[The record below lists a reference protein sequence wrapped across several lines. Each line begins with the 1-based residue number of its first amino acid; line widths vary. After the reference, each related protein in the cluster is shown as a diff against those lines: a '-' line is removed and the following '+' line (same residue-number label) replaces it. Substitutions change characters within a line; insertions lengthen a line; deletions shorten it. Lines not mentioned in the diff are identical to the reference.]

1 MNFKVYDLIILAGGK
16 GTRIKKYL
24 NNNPKPLI
32 KIDTSSILDKILFQ
46 VCKYQFRRIFIL
58 TGYKSEKIFK
68 KFNNKLINFNKITCI
83 REKKLLGTGGY
94 IKKNLNQ
101 FTKSFYV
108 MNADS
113 YCDFD
118 YNKFKDLKISNAYGK
133 IILTKNNDYKS
144 NKKLS
149 NLIIDKNNK
158 VKLSNKKNGL
168 MNAGIYFFKRKCF
181 EQKVINNSHIS
192 LEDEIILP
200 LIKDN
205 KILGLQNKNFFLD
218 IGTPKN
224 LLRAKNLF
232 KKNLLKPGIF
242 LDRDGTI
249 NEDYGYVHDFN
260 KFKLKKNILKT
271 LKYLKNKKVYFFIVT
286 NQAGIAKKKF
296 TLNEFYVFHK
306 KFKNFFSKEKIY
318 FDYVAFCPFHKDA
331 LILKYKKKSN
341 YRKPGNLMIKF
352 ILKNFYVDLKN
363 SIFIGDSKKDY
374 LCAKKSNLKFIYYS
388 KNIIKEIKKYY

>member
-1 MNFKVYDLIILAGGK
+1 MNFKVYDLIILAGGRH
-16 GTRIKKYL
+16 RIKKYL

-94 IKKNLNQ
+94 IKNNLNQ

-108 MNADS
+108 IMLIVVMIS
-113 YCDFD
+113 IT
-118 YNKFKDLKISNAYGK
+118 KFNDLKISNAYGK
-133 IILTKNNDYKS
+133 IILTKNNDYKQQ
-144 NKKLS
+144 KLS

-158 VKLSNKKNGL
+158 VKLTNKKNSL

-181 EQKVINNSHIS
+181 EQKVMNNSHIS

-200 LIKDN
+200 LIKNN

-296 TLNEFYVFHK
+296 TLNEFNIFHT

-331 LILKYKKKSN
+331 LLLKYKKKSN
-341 YRKPGNLMIKF
+341 YRKPGNLMVKF
-352 ILKNFYVDLKN
+352 ILKNFYVDLKK

-388 KNIIKEIKKYY
+388 KNIIQEIKKYY